1 MTTIAFCNHKGGVG
15 KTTSAAS
22 IGVAMAR
29 QGKRV
34 LLVDLDGQANLTGIF
49 VQEEAEDSIYDALVE
64 KASLPIVHIE
74 ANLNLVPSNLNMS
87 AAEAKMTQL
96 IQREMRLANLLAKQK
111 SNYDYILIDC
121 PPSLGIVTINA
132 FFAADEIYVPVAAE
146 ILPLKGMMMIE
157 NVLEDLR
164 EAKPDIRISGVFV
177 TRFDSRKNINKSV
190 EEAVRAQYEDV
201 VFKTHI
207 RDHVSLSEAPGSG
220 GSIFDY
226 DSKGRGA
233 QDYLAL
239 TREIIERTKN
249 NVYKA

>member
-15 KTTSAAS
+15 KTTSTAS
-22 IGVAMAR
+22 VGVAMAR

-34 LLVDLDGQANLTGIF
+34 LLVDLDGQANLTSIF
-49 VQEEAEDSIYDALVE
+49 LQEEAEESIYDSLVE
-64 KASLPIVHIE
+64 KAPLYLVHIE
-74 ANLNLVPSNLNMS
+74 DNLDLVPSNLNMS
-87 AAEAKMTQL
+87 AAEAKMTMIMVQL
-96 IQREMRLANLLAKQK
+96 ETRLANLLASQK
-111 SNYDYILIDC
+111 TNYDYILIDC

-164 EAKPDIRISGVFV
+164 EAKPDIKISGVFV

-201 VFKTHI
+201 VFQTHI

-220 GSIFDY
+220 SSIFDY

-239 TREIIERTKN
+239 TQEIIERTQ
-249 NVYKA
+249 

>member
-15 KTTSAAS
+15 KTTSTAS
-22 IGVAMAR
+22 VGVAMAR

-34 LLVDLDGQANLTGIF
+34 LLVDLDGQANLTSIF
-49 VQEEAEDSIYDALVE
+49 LHEEVEESIYDSLVE
-64 KASLPIVHIE
+64 KAPLHLVHIE
-74 ANLNLVPSNLNMS
+74 DNLDLIPSNLNMS
-87 AAEAKMTQL
+87 AAEAKMTM
-96 IQREMRLANLLAKQK
+96 IMVQREMRLANLLASQK
-111 SNYDYILIDC
+111 ANYDYILIDC

-164 EAKPDIRISGVFV
+164 EAKPEIKISGVFV

-190 EEAVRAQYEDV
+190 EEAVRAQYKDV
-201 VFKTHI
+201 VFHTHI

-239 TREIIERTKN
+239 TQEIIERTK
-249 NVYKA
+249 

>member
-15 KTTSAAS
+15 KTTSTAS
-22 IGVAMAR
+22 VGVAMAR

-34 LLVDLDGQANLTGIF
+34 LLVDLDGQANLTSIF
-49 VQEEAEDSIYDALVE
+49 LHEEVEESIYDSLVE
-64 KASLPIVHIE
+64 KAPLHLVHIE
-74 ANLNLVPSNLNMS
+74 DNLDLIPSNLNMS
-87 AAEAKMTQL
+87 AAEAKMTM
-96 IQREMRLANLLAKQK
+96 IMVQREMRLANLLASQK
-111 SNYDYILIDC
+111 TNYDYILIDC

-164 EAKPDIRISGVFV
+164 EAKPEIKISGVFI

-190 EEAVRAQYEDV
+190 EEAVRAQYKDV
-201 VFKTHI
+201 VFHTHI

-220 GSIFDY
+220 SSIFDY

-239 TREIIERTKN
+239 TQEIIERTK
-249 NVYKA
+249 

>member
-15 KTTSAAS
+15 KTTSTAS
-22 IGVAMAR
+22 VGVAMAR

-34 LLVDLDGQANLTGIF
+34 LLVDLDGQANLTSIF
-49 VQEEAEDSIYDALVE
+49 LQEEVEESIYDSLVE
-64 KASLPIVHIE
+64 KAPLHLVHIE
-74 ANLNLVPSNLNMS
+74 DNLDLIPSNLNMS
-87 AAEAKMTQL
+87 AAEAKMTM
-96 IQREMRLANLLAKQK
+96 IMVQREMRLANLLASQK
-111 SNYDYILIDC
+111 ANYDYILIDC

-164 EAKPDIRISGVFV
+164 EAKPEIKISGVFV

-190 EEAVRAQYEDV
+190 EEAVRAQYKDV
-201 VFKTHI
+201 VFHTHI

-226 DSKGRGA
+226 DGKGRGA

-239 TREIIERTKN
+239 TQEIIERTK
-249 NVYKA
+249 

>member
-15 KTTSAAS
+15 KTTSTAS
-22 IGVAMAR
+22 VGVAMAR

-34 LLVDLDGQANLTGIF
+34 LLVDLDGQANLTSIF
-49 VQEEAEDSIYDALVE
+49 LHEEVEESIYDSLVE
-64 KASLPIVHIE
+64 KAPLHLVHIE
-74 ANLNLVPSNLNMS
+74 DNLDLIPSNLNMS
-87 AAEAKMTQL
+87 AAEAKMTM
-96 IQREMRLANLLAKQK
+96 IMVQREMRLANLLASQK
-111 SNYDYILIDC
+111 TNYDYILIDC

-164 EAKPDIRISGVFV
+164 EAKPEIKISGVFV

-190 EEAVRAQYEDV
+190 EEAVRAQYKDV
-201 VFKTHI
+201 VFHTHI

-239 TREIIERTKN
+239 TQEIIERTK
-249 NVYKA
+249 

>member
-1 MTTIAFCNHKGGVG
+1 MV
-15 KTTSAAS
+15 
-22 IGVAMAR
+22 
-29 QGKRV
+29 
-34 LLVDLDGQANLTGIF
+34 
-49 VQEEAEDSIYDALVE
+49 
-64 KASLPIVHIE
+64 
-74 ANLNLVPSNLNMS
+74 
-87 AAEAKMTQL
+87 
-96 IQREMRLANLLAKQK
+96 QREMRLANLLASQK
-111 SNYDYILIDC
+111 TNYDYILIDC

-164 EAKPDIRISGVFV
+164 EAKPDIKISGVFV

-201 VFKTHI
+201 VFQTHI

-220 GSIFDY
+220 SSIFDY

-239 TREIIERTKN
+239 TQEILERTK
-249 NVYKA
+249 

>member
-1 MTTIAFCNHKGGVG
+1 MITIAFCNHKGGVG
-15 KTTSAAS
+15 KTTSTVS
-22 IGVAMAR
+22 VGVALAR

-49 VQEEAEDSIYDALVE
+49 IPEEVEKSIYDSLID
-64 KASLPIVHIE
+64 KAPLPLHHIE
-74 ANLNLVPSNLNMS
+74 DNLDLVPSNLNMS
-87 AAEAKMTQL
+87 AAEAKMTM
-96 IQREMRLANLLAKQK
+96 IMVQREMRLANLLAQVKAK
-111 SNYDYILIDC
+111 YDYILIDC

-157 NVLEDLR
+157 NVLDDLR
-164 EAKPDIRISGVFV
+164 EAKPEIKISGVFV

-190 EEAVRAQYEDV
+190 EEAVRGQYADV
-201 VFKTHI
+201 VFNTHI

-226 DSKGRGA
+226 DGKGRGA

-239 TREIIERTKN
+239 TQEIIERTK
-249 NVYKA
+249 

>member
-15 KTTSAAS
+15 KTTSTAS
-22 IGVAMAR
+22 VGVAMAR

-34 LLVDLDGQANLTGIF
+34 LLVDLDGQANLTSIF
-49 VQEEAEDSIYDALVE
+49 LQEEAEESIYDSLVE
-64 KASLPIVHIE
+64 KAPLYLVHIE
-74 ANLNLVPSNLNMS
+74 DNLDLVPSNLNMS
-87 AAEAKMTQL
+87 AAEAKMTM
-96 IQREMRLANLLAKQK
+96 IMVQREMRLANLLASQK
-111 SNYDYILIDC
+111 ANYDYILIDC

-164 EAKPDIRISGVFV
+164 EAKPEIKISGVFV

-201 VFKTHI
+201 VFQTHI

-220 GSIFDY
+220 SSIFDY

-239 TREIIERTKN
+239 TQEILERTK
-249 NVYKA
+249 

>member
-15 KTTSAAS
+15 KTTSTAS
-22 IGVAMAR
+22 VGVAMAR

-34 LLVDLDGQANLTGIF
+34 LLVDLDGQANLTSIF
-49 VQEEAEDSIYDALVE
+49 LHEEVEESIYDSLVE
-64 KASLPIVHIE
+64 KAPLHLVHIE
-74 ANLNLVPSNLNMS
+74 DNLDLIPSNLNMS
-87 AAEAKMTQL
+87 AAEAKMTM
-96 IQREMRLANLLAKQK
+96 IMVQREMRLANLLASQK
-111 SNYDYILIDC
+111 TNYDYILIDC

-164 EAKPDIRISGVFV
+164 EAKPDIKISGVFV

-190 EEAVRAQYEDV
+190 EEAVRAQYKDV
-201 VFKTHI
+201 VFHTHI

-239 TREIIERTKN
+239 TQEIIERTK
-249 NVYKA
+249 

>member
-15 KTTSAAS
+15 KTTSTAS
-22 IGVAMAR
+22 VGVAMAR

-34 LLVDLDGQANLTGIF
+34 LLVDLDGQANLTSIF
-49 VQEEAEDSIYDALVE
+49 LQEEAEESIYDSLVE
-64 KASLPIVHIE
+64 KAPLYLVHIE
-74 ANLNLVPSNLNMS
+74 DNLDLVPSNLNMS
-87 AAEAKMTQL
+87 AAEAKMTM
-96 IQREMRLANLLAKQK
+96 IMVQREMRLANLLASQK
-111 SNYDYILIDC
+111 TNYDYILIDC

-164 EAKPDIRISGVFV
+164 EAKPDIKISGVFV

-190 EEAVRAQYEDV
+190 EEAVRAQYKDV
-201 VFKTHI
+201 VFHTHI

-239 TREIIERTKN
+239 TQEIIERTK
-249 NVYKA
+249 

>member
-22 IGVAMAR
+22 VGVAMAR

-49 VQEEAEDSIYDALVE
+49 IQEEVEESIYDSLVE
-64 KASLPIVHIE
+64 KAPLPLVHIE
-74 ANLNLVPSNLNMS
+74 DNLDLVPSNLNMS
-87 AAEAKMTQL
+87 AAEAKMTM
-96 IQREMRLANLLAKQK
+96 IMVQREMRLANLLAPQK
-111 SNYDYILIDC
+111 ANYDYILIDC

-164 EAKPDIRISGVFV
+164 EAKPEIKISGVFV

-201 VFKTHI
+201 VFNTHI

-226 DSKGRGA
+226 DAKGRGA

-239 TREIIERTKN
+239 TQEIIERTK
-249 NVYKA
+249 